1 MGAFDFADFF
11 SRDLDD
17 LKQEGRYRVFADLE
31 RLSKG
36 APYAWDHRRGR
47 TITIWCSND
56 YLSMGVHP
64 DVVEA
69 AQAAIR
75 TYGAGAG
82 GTRNISGTSH
92 EHVLLERDLADLH
105 GKEAALLF
113 TSGYAANDAALS
125 TLASRLPGAVIF
137 SDALNHAS
145 MIEGMRRSGVEK
157 HIFAHNDW
165 RDQDG
170 LAGPAQP
177 QPHPAGDDR
186 GRGDGEEGDGPA
198 DGGFRRLYP
207 ADQLPDRCARDR
219 APQGHA
225 HASSCRRG
233 RRATAGGADRN
244 LAR

>member
-36 APYAWDHRRGR
+36 APYAWDHRRER

-56 YLSMGVHP
+56 YLSMGVHLE
-64 DVVEA
+64 VVEA
-69 AQAAIR
+69 AQGAIR

-137 SDALNHAS
+137 SDTLNHAS
-145 MIEGMRRSGVEK
+145 MIEGMRRSSVEK
-157 HIFAHNDW
+157 RIFAHNDW
-165 RDQDG
+165 RD
-170 LAGPAQP
+170 L
-177 QPHPAGDDR
+177 DR
-186 GRGDGEEGDGPA
+186 
-198 DGGFRRLYP
+198 LM
-207 ADQLPDRCARDR
+207 
-219 APQGHA
+219 
-225 HASSCRRG
+225 
-233 RRATAGGADRN
+233 
-244 LAR
+244 